1 MGGDLSAVIDSASRR
16 PRTSMCL
23 VKAGSRPVQIA
34 TPAFLPPPV
43 CHDSIPGHQVSYQ
56 RFWENRWIPD
66 SLPTGQRPRRKPP
79 LVDSDRHPAM
89 SGPRPHINKKRHSS
103 SMSFFESHRR
113 RPSNPH
119 RTLTE
124 RLMSLSASAPKAL
137 KLSVGPRP
145 NNSLRSYKLIRS
157 GDFRLFPP
165 ANFANSAIL
174 PTDKISTF
182 FMQNFLP
189 QKPKDSSWSM
199 PLLSPQGKNDRL
211 RYRSAERTVST
222 P

>member
-1 MGGDLSAVIDSASRR
+1 MRTASRSSNSRRATLQGYAIHPRFATIPSPVIRYLINDFGKIVGYLTLSPQGPR
-16 PRTSMCL
+16 PRS
-23 VKAGSRPVQIA
+23 K
-34 TPAFLPPPV
+34 
-43 CHDSIPGHQVSYQ
+43 
-56 RFWENRWIPD
+56 
-66 SLPTGQRPRRKPP
+66 PT
-79 LVDSDRHPAM
+79 LVDTDRHPAM

-103 SMSFFESHRR
+103 SMSFYESHRR

-137 KLSVGPRP
+137 KLSMGPRR

-174 PTDKISTF
+174 PEDKISTF

-189 QKPKDSSWSM
+189 KKQKDSS
-199 PLLSPQGKNDRL
+199 LLCPSIPTGEALSSLLPSSVSDR
-211 RYRSAERTVST
+211 RSARPVRFT
-222 P
+222 

>member
-1 MGGDLSAVIDSASRR
+1 MGGDLSAVVASPSRR

-23 VKAGSRPVQIA
+23 VKVGSRPAQIA
-34 TPAFLPPPV
+34 TPAFQPTPRFATIPSPV
-43 CHDSIPGHQVSYQ
+43 IRYLINDFGKIVGYLTLSPQG
-56 RFWENRWIPD
+56 P
-66 SLPTGQRPRRKPP
+66 RPRSKPT

-89 SGPRPHINKKRHSS
+89 YGPRPHINKKRHSS
-103 SMSFFESHRR
+103 SMSFYESHRR

-119 RTLTE
+119 RTFTE
-124 RLMSLSASAPKAL
+124 RLMSLFASAPKAL
-137 KLSVGPRP
+137 KLSMGPRP

-174 PTDKISTF
+174 PTDKISAF

-189 QKPKDSSWSM
+189 QKPKDSS
-199 PLLSPQGKNDRL
+199 L
-211 RYRSAERTVST
+211 
-222 P
+222 